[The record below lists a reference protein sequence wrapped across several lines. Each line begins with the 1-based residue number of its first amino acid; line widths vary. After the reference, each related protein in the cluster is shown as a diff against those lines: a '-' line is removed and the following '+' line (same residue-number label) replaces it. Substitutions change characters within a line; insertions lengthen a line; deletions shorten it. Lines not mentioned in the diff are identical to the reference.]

1 MVAKSAITAVV
12 VVASRRANHRRV
24 AERSA
29 HAAMCNAAG
38 AAVLITSLRRIRGRT
53 AVLAR
58 YLASASGSASGSG
71 SGSAV
76 GSGSASW

>member
-53 AVLAR
+53 AVF
-58 YLASASGSASGSG
+58 
-71 SGSAV
+71 
-76 GSGSASW
+76 

>member
-38 AAVLITSLRRIRGRT
+38 AAVLITSLRRIRGRIPLPLPVPA
-53 AVLAR
+53 AVPKE
-58 YLASASGSASGSG
+58 GEFF
-71 SGSAV
+71 
-76 GSGSASW
+76 